1 MKLESLIP
9 EIRQIRKST
18 QRIIIE
24 TIDADCPLQEQSR
37 IDIKGEVKKINDC
50 LLRIEA
56 INV

>member
-37 IDIKGEVKKINDC
+37 TDIIGEVRKINDC
-50 LLRIEA
+50 LLKIEA